1 MLETYRAAIDKR
13 IAAEEE
19 LQEQVSQ
26 QQTPEMQAK
35 VTECKEAEQQLKA
48 LNEKL
53 GQSVG
58 PPGLFHTY
66 GLFLCCFCVIYV

>member
-1 MLETYRAAIDKR
+1 MLETYRSAIEKR

-53 GQSVG
+53 GQFLSHAL
-58 PPGLFHTY
+58 PGWKIWDF
-66 GLFLCCFCVIYV
+66 